1 MNQADRVFV
10 QPKTYH
16 QRGETNYDTRRVTI
30 QVRRGRKQERD
41 DRACW
46 IAGLSGPCRSK
57 KSRDT
62 LLIVLSTSFFAPQP
76 PV

>member
-30 QVRRGRKQERD
+30 QVQRGRKQERD
-41 DRACW
+41 DCACW
-46 IAGLSGPCRSK
+46 IAGLSGPCRSIGFQK
-57 KSRDT
+57 IK
-62 LLIVLSTSFFAPQP
+62 LLIFEKSYIPNFI
-76 PV
+76 

>member
-46 IAGLSGPCRSK
+46 IAGLSGPCRSNWVIQIYSK
-57 KSRDT
+57 T
-62 LLIVLSTSFFAPQP
+62 LKNKR
-76 PV
+76 